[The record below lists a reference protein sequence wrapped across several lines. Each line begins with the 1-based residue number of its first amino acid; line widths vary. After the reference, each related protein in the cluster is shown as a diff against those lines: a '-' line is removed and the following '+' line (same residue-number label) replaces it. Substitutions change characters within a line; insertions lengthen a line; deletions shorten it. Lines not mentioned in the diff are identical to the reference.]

1 MDISFRMSLRG
12 FLAICSTH
20 KVPYAFSPCLEIPSS
35 ITIPPLLQGQAT
47 CSVGKLVDWGVLT
60 LFHCD
65 HGPDLQN
72 GLDGNTNFTELLQGL
87 IYECTYNPWSTTW
100 SESAKCFLNSVAGI
114 SSCLC
119 IERELNYVGEETP
132 APIYPWTWANCLNPW
147 GAQRDGREQA
157 VHQGCSHSKKKAA
170 PTTLLLVPD
179 EQLWSSHSLRLW
191 DLGPKPRDLF
201 QISKFPEEE
210 VSKADTRRAHPEGS
224 HRELQRALLER
235 DGGCVLFQ
243 CGEGYRIEQKS
254 GRQDMEEWY
263 PTSLFNQ

>member
-20 KVPYAFSPCLEIPSS
+20 KVPYAFSPCLEISSS

-72 GLDGNTNFTELLQGL
+72 GLDGSTNFIELLQGL
-87 IYECTYNPWSTTW
+87 VYECTYNPWSTTW
-100 SESAKCFLNSVAGI
+100 SESAKCFLKSVAGI
-114 SSCLC
+114 FSCLC
-119 IERELNYVGEETP
+119 TERELNYVGEETP
-132 APIYPWTWANCLNPW
+132 VPIYPWTWANCLNPW

-179 EQLWSSHSLRLW
+179 E
-191 DLGPKPRDLF
+191 
-201 QISKFPEEE
+201 
-210 VSKADTRRAHPEGS
+210 
-224 HRELQRALLER
+224 
-235 DGGCVLFQ
+235 
-243 CGEGYRIEQKS
+243 
-254 GRQDMEEWY
+254 
-263 PTSLFNQ
+263 